1 MTFWYLSFFNSKYL
15 VALSGAGLIS
25 NTAPADSTSTVGGGD
40 SPSYSGFFHCL
51 AVSDDQSS
59 PCFSPNSCVL
69 QNVRNASPRVF
80 YPVLI
85 FGSSRATCILSY
97 MTIRF
102 ANKLILKSILCS
114 IVFSTWL
121 NSFSKINC
129 LSFYFLDPLVYSL
142 EHPSTPASGMLPTGL
157 QYNGYFINTLF
168 ITSTHHCL
176 SLLIAFNTLSLS
188 ELLCF
193 LLLWM

>member
-1 MTFWYLSFFNSKYL
+1 MTFWRPSFFNIGYS
-15 VALSGAGLIS
+15 VALTGAGLIFIS
-25 NTAPADSTSTVGGGD
+25 APASPASTAGGGD
-40 SPSYSGFFHCL
+40 SPSYSGFSHCL
-51 AVSDDQSS
+51 AVSDDQRS

-69 QNVRNASPRVF
+69 QNARNASPWVF
-80 YPVLI
+80 YPVLV

-114 IVFSTWL
+114 IVFSTRL

-129 LSFYFLDPLVYSL
+129 LSFYFLDPLVYLL
-142 EHPSTPASGMLPTGL
+142 EHPSSPASGMLPTGL

-168 ITSTHHCL
+168 IMSTHHCL
-176 SLLIAFNTLSLS
+176 SLLIAFNTLFLS

>member
-1 MTFWYLSFFNSKYL
+1 MTFWRPSFFNIGYS
-15 VALSGAGLIS
+15 VALTGVGLIFIS
-25 NTAPADSTSTVGGGD
+25 APASPASTAGGGD

-85 FGSSRATCILSY
+85 FGSSRAHCILSY

-114 IVFSTWL
+114 IVFSTRL
-121 NSFSKINC
+121 NPFFPRLIACRSISWIPLFIY
-129 LSFYFLDPLVYSL
+129 LSILRLLPVACCQLGYSTMDIL
-142 EHPSTPASGMLPTGL
+142 STPYLSR
-157 QYNGYFINTLF
+157 QH
-168 ITSTHHCL
+168 ITAYL
-176 SLLIAFNTLSLS
+176 Y
-188 ELLCF
+188 
-193 LLLWM
+193 